1 MSGAE
6 ICDPIK
12 HLYSHALS
20 FSATNVILALTSF
33 HNSQYCGTSNGAQI
47 LKERYSMSEV
57 FPEKSVDEED
67 IGWGD
72 RESDRD
78 DEIKREKPPHH
89 GS

>member
-1 MSGAE
+1 
-6 ICDPIK
+6 
-12 HLYSHALS
+12 
-20 FSATNVILALTSF
+20 
-33 HNSQYCGTSNGAQI
+33 
-47 LKERYSMSEV
+47 MSEV
-57 FPEKSVDEED
+57 FPEKSADEED

>member
-1 MSGAE
+1 
-6 ICDPIK
+6 
-12 HLYSHALS
+12 
-20 FSATNVILALTSF
+20 
-33 HNSQYCGTSNGAQI
+33 
-47 LKERYSMSEV
+47 MSEV
-57 FPEKSVDEED
+57 FPEKSLDEED